1 MSIAPEI
8 HEHRLLLHDV
18 PWETYQALR
27 EANPSSHLRMTFDG
41 GELEIMSPS
50 RKHEKVSYLLGR
62 MIDEWTVLHQIAV
75 EAGRNTTF
83 SRQDLQKG
91 LEPDNCYWIAHQAA
105 IRDKEEID
113 LTIDPPPDLAVE
125 VDVTRS
131 SLSKLPIYQA
141 LGVPEVWRWRA
152 GMLEVLSLQEGGD
165 YVPRQHSEALPSFP
179 LTLAEELLE
188 PTGEDNTA
196 IMLRFRKAISQLPK
210 R

>member
-18 PWETYQALR
+18 PWEAYQSLR
-27 EANPSSHLRMTFDG
+27 AANPTGHLRMTYNR

-50 RKHEKVSYLLGR
+50 RKHAKVSYLLGR
-62 MIDEWTVLHQIAV
+62 MIDEWTILHQIAV
-75 EAGRNTTF
+75 EAGRNATF

-152 GMLEVLSLQEGGD
+152 GILEVLSLQEGGN
-165 YVPRQHSEALPSFP
+165 YVAQQGSEALPHFP
-179 LTLAEELLE
+179 LLLAEEVLE
-188 PTGEDNTA
+188 STREDNTT
-196 IMLRFRKAISQLPK
+196 IMLRFRKAISHLP
-210 R
+210 